1 MSLCEKNCEFIS
13 YENKRAKCSCK
24 VKTILSLVNI
34 ELDSKNLINNFLDI
48 KKITNIEIV
57 KCYKI
62 VFHMNNIPHNY
73 GFFIITFI
81 FILYC
86 ICINVFYCKSLK
98 NLIDEINKI
107 IKTIKNKSNQ
117 VTKKE
122 PIKNITKNKR
132 KNLKKK
138 KIKNSSTLN
147 IIKKSK
153 RITTL
158 EENIQNKDNN
168 KIREK
173 SKNILEYTDSE
184 LNSLSYEDAL
194 RKDRRSYPILLFF
207 IKKKTFYIIFFL
219 SK

>member
-1 MSLCEKNCEFIS
+1 MSLCEKNCEFMS

-24 VKTILSLVNI
+24 VKTIFSLVNI

-48 KKITNIEIV
+48 KKIANIEIV

-107 IKTIKNKSNQ
+107 IKSIKDKANQ
-117 VTKKE
+117 VNKNE
-122 PIKNITKNKR
+122 PIKNITKIKR
-132 KNLKKK
+132 KKLKKK
-138 KIKNSSTLN
+138 IIKNNSTLN
-147 IIKKSK
+147 IIKKSNK
-153 RITTL
+153 EITL
-158 EENIQNKDNN
+158 EGNNQNKDNN
-168 KIREK
+168 EIEEK
-173 SKNILEYTDSE
+173 SKNILEYT
-184 LNSLSYEDAL
+184 Y
-194 RKDRRSYPILLFF
+194 
-207 IKKKTFYIIFFL
+207 
-219 SK
+219 